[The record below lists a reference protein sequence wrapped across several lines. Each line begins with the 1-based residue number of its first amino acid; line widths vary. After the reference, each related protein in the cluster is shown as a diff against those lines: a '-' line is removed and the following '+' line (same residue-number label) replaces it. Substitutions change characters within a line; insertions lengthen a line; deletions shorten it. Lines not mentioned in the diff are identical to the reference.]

1 MPMPSSVRIATTAD
15 AAQIAAIYAPSVVSA
30 VTSFEFE
37 PPTPAEMARR
47 ITETL
52 AMHPW
57 LVVDRDGQVMG
68 YARAGPFKDR
78 LAYQWSVEMSVY
90 VHADARRAGVA
101 RALYRALI
109 EALVLQG
116 FYRAYIG
123 VTLPNPAS
131 VAFHEGMGF
140 TPVGVYRAAGFKMGA
155 WHDVGWWQR
164 SLQPLATDP
173 PPRPPR
179 PLAAIVSTT
188 AYQRALASGT
198 PELRL

>member
-1 MPMPSSVRIATTAD
+1 MAASVRTATAAD
-15 AAQIAAIYAPSVVSA
+15 AAQIAAIYAPSVTA
-30 VTSFEFE
+30 AATSFEFE

-52 AMHPW
+52 ATHPW

-78 LAYQWSVEMSVY
+78 LAYQWSIEMSVY

-101 RALYRALI
+101 RSLYTALI
-109 EALVLQG
+109 ETLVLQG

-164 SLQPLATDP
+164 PLQPLVTDP
-173 PPRPPR
+173 PPRPPQS
-179 PLAAIVSTT
+179 PAAISAT
-188 AYQRALASGT
+188 AAYERALATGAR
-198 PELRL
+198 ELRL

>member
-1 MPMPSSVRIATTAD
+1 MAASVRTATHAD

-30 VTSFEFE
+30 ATSFELE
-37 PPTPAEMARR
+37 PPEPGEMARR

-52 AMHPW
+52 ATHPW
-57 LVVDRDGQVMG
+57 LVVDRDGHVMG
-68 YARAGPFKDR
+68 FARAGPFKDR

-101 RALYRALI
+101 RALYTALI

-131 VAFHEGMGF
+131 VAFHEGLGF
-140 TPVGVYRAAGFKMGA
+140 TPVGVYRAAGYKLGA

-164 SLQPLATDP
+164 PLQPLATNP
-173 PPRPPR
+173 PPRPPQ
-179 PLAAIVSTT
+179 PLAAISATA

-198 PELRL
+198 RELRL